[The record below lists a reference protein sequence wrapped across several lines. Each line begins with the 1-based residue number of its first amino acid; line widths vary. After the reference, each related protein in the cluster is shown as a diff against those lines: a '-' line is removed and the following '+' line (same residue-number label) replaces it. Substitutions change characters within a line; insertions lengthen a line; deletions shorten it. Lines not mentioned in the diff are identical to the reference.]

1 MSPRLPKFKH
11 RVAVYRG
18 ASVYYVGPAAA
29 LHLLDSHLATVRQK
43 AAKVIAELELTAA
56 ANGCEQ
62 GQVGADRLG
71 LRPGSFGIAVEQLES
86 SRCYSHRNP
95 WEQVVP
101 KLLLGVS

>member
-43 AAKVIAELELTAA
+43 AAKVIAEIELTAA
-56 ANGCEQ
+56 ASGHEQ
-62 GQVGADRLG
+62 GQVGADQLG
-71 LRPGSFGIAVEQLES
+71 LRPGSFGIRVEQLDAG
-86 SRCYSHRNP
+86 RCFSHNYSWP
-95 WEQVVP
+95 EVAQQ
-101 KLLLGVS
+101 S